1 MGCAASSSSM
11 TMRRSS
17 ADYKEEVVDVVNL
30 CREKKRQVKLAVKCR
45 SAFAEAQ
52 CKYNQSLL
60 EVAKAISL
68 FVERHSSSSSSSPPS
83 SPLVMITASS
93 DDNSTERFCEEKE
106 EQELKKKNSKGKEK
120 VVDDDDEHLYNEIP
134 PYQWDFFDTSSCAVF
149 GESSL
154 SVHQE
159 KLIMMRKKIRDQLE
173 EVILPPHLEEEEVLE
188 APTNEQDLATAASY
202 TNAHSSNKKR
212 ELLKALKD
220 VEDQFLGAHEAGL
233 HLSNFLE
240 VTTDHLEGL
249 GGNLMTWNQTTSSS
263 SSLSSSSTS
272 DSPDDWG
279 GMLISGSH
287 KMTLVRLYEWQRKLY
302 KQVKANN
309 LFYSFRVYKRKCIE
323 LLNKEAKEGDG
334 RPRKLDN
341 IRAETKQ
348 IYSTVLV
355 SLQSTKMISETI
367 ERIRDEELHLQLV
380 ELLNGLRKTW
390 KVMFESHEIQGQI
403 MLEVGSFGCSVYG
416 KLSEES
422 HLLASLQ
429 LLGALRKWRANFS
442 EYVST
447 QKAYVRAVD
456 GWLSRFFFS
465 KNKALMTPPPP
476 LLILCQNWLASLKL
490 LPDEPVAQSLESFRD
505 GIRALWIQQGT
516 EKQQKRK
523 VDKLMREFE
532 RREMEFN
539 KSIEAKLLDQDH
551 EQKPEEDLQ
560 KVLEC
565 LKTKKDMLDL
575 FKDRVEI
582 ERAKHLSSI
591 EQTKQMA
598 LTGFHT
604 RFSSVFESLTGF
616 SKASVNMYT
625 DLIMY
630 TRNASDTEEASGNSS
645 GESMDSQKKT
655 YAFEDHLAP

>member
-11 TMRRSS
+11 RRSS
-17 ADYKEEVVDVVNL
+17 ADYNEEVVDVVKF
-30 CREKKRQVKLAVKCR
+30 CREKKRQLKLAVKCR

-52 CKYNQSLL
+52 CKYNQALL
-60 EVAKAISL
+60 EVASAIRL
-68 FVERHSSSSSSSPPS
+68 FVERHSSSSSSPSSPPS

-93 DDNSTERFCEEKE
+93 YDNSNERFCEEKE
-106 EQELKKKNSKGKEK
+106 EQEEKKRNSKGKEK
-120 VVDDDDEHLYNEIP
+120 VVDDDDEHFYNEIP
-134 PYQWDFFDTSSCAVF
+134 PCQWDFFDPSSWAVF

-154 SVHQE
+154 SVQE
-159 KLIMMRKKIRDQLE
+159 KLMMTRKIRDQPE
-173 EVILPPHLEEEEVLE
+173 EVILPPHLEEEEEVLE
-188 APTNEQDLATAASY
+188 APTNEQEAASY
-202 TNAHSSNKKR
+202 TNAYSSTKKR

-220 VEDQFLGAHEAGL
+220 VEDQFLRAHEAGL
-233 HLSNFLE
+233 HLSNLLE

-249 GGNLMTWNQTTSSS
+249 GGNLMTWNQTSSSS
-263 SSLSSSSTS
+263 SSLSSSSTIA
-272 DSPDDWG
+272 SPDDWG

-287 KMTLVRLYEWQRKLY
+287 KMSLARLYEWQKKLY
-302 KQVKANN
+302 KQVKDGDKA
-309 LFYSFRVYKRKCIE
+309 FRVYKRKCIE

-334 RPRKLDN
+334 RRKLDN

-348 IYSTVLV
+348 LYSRVLV

-367 ERIRDEELHLQLV
+367 KRIRDEELHLQLV
-380 ELLNGLRKTW
+380 EMLNGLRKTW
-390 KVMFESHEIQGQI
+390 KIMFESYEIQGQI
-403 MLEVGSFGCSVYG
+403 MLEVGSFGCSVYR
-416 KLSEES
+416 KLSDES
-422 HLLASLQ
+422 HLHASLQ

-442 EYVST
+442 VYVST

-456 GWLSRFFFS
+456 GWLSQFFFS
-465 KNKALMTPPPP
+465 NNKSLVAPPPP

-490 LPDEPVAQSLESFRD
+490 LPDEPVARALESFREN
-505 GIRALWIQQGT
+505 IRALWIQQGT

-523 VDKLMREFE
+523 VDMLKRECE

-539 KSIEAKLLDQDH
+539 KKIEAKLLDQEYH

-582 ERAKHLSSI
+582 ERAKHLSGI

-604 RFSSVFESLTGF
+604 GFSSVFESLTGF
-616 SKASVNMYT
+616 SKASVNTYT

-630 TRNASDTEEASGNSS
+630 IRNASDTEGESSNSS
-645 GESMDSQKKT
+645 GETMDSQKKNMC
-655 YAFEDHLAP
+655 F

>member
-11 TMRRSS
+11 RRSS
-17 ADYKEEVVDVVNL
+17 ADYNEEVVDVVNL
-30 CREKKRQVKLAVKCR
+30 CREKKRQLKLAVKCR

-60 EVAKAISL
+60 EVASAISL
-68 FVERHSSSSSSSPPS
+68 FVERHSSSSSS
-83 SPLVMITASS
+83 PLVMITASS
-93 DDNSTERFCEEKE
+93 DDNSNERFCEEKE
-106 EQELKKKNSKGKEK
+106 EQELKKRNSKGKEK
-120 VVDDDDEHLYNEIP
+120 VVDDDEHFYNEIP
-134 PYQWDFFDTSSCAVF
+134 PHQWDFFDPSSCAVF

-154 SVHQE
+154 
-159 KLIMMRKKIRDQLE
+159 KLMMMRKIRDQLS
-173 EVILPPHLEEEEVLE
+173 EEEVLE
-188 APTNEQDLATAASY
+188 DQIVVTAA
-202 TNAHSSNKKR
+202 TNAYSSNKK
-212 ELLKALKD
+212 ELLEALKN
-220 VEDQFLGAHEAGL
+220 VEDQFLRAHEAGL
-233 HLSNFLE
+233 HLSNLLE

-249 GGNLMTWNQTTSSS
+249 GGNSNKLTRSMTWNQTSSSS

-272 DSPDDWG
+272 ASPEDWG

-287 KMTLVRLYEWQRKLY
+287 KMTLVRLYEWQKKLY
-302 KQVKANN
+302 KQVKDGDKA
-309 LFYSFRVYKRKCIE
+309 FRVCKRKCIE

-334 RPRKLDN
+334 QRKLDN

-348 IYSTVLV
+348 LYSTVLV
-355 SLQSTKMISETI
+355 SLKRTKMISETI
-367 ERIRDEELHLQLV
+367 KTIRDEELHLQLV

-416 KLSEES
+416 KLSDES

-429 LLGALRKWRANFS
+429 LLGALRKWLATFA

-456 GWLSRFFFS
+456 GWLSQFFFS
-465 KNKALMTPPPP
+465 KNKSLMTPPPP

-490 LPDEPVAQSLESFRD
+490 LPDKPVARTLESFCKN
-505 GIRALWIQQGT
+505 IRALWIQQGT

-523 VDKLMREFE
+523 VDMLMRKCE

-539 KSIEAKLLDQDH
+539 KNIEAKLLDQEYP

-575 FKDRVEI
+575 FKERVEI
-582 ERAKHLSSI
+582 ERAKHLSGI

-598 LTGFHT
+598 VTGFHT
-604 RFSSVFESLTGF
+604 GFSSVFESLTGF
-616 SKASVNMYT
+616 CKASVNMYT

-630 TRNASDTEEASGNSS
+630 IRNASDTEGESSNSS
-645 GESMDSQKKT
+645 GETMDSQKKNI
-655 YAFEDHLAP
+655 AP